1 MTYLEDH
8 GFLIVQLRERRRE
21 LLVALAGS
29 SSISSQR
36 ISEIAAVQHAIAAI
50 EAVIG
55 DLDAEAVV
63 TAPARRLS
71 LVG

>member
-8 GFLIVQLRERRRE
+8 GLPIVQLRERRRE
-21 LLVALAGS
+21 LVVALTGC

-63 TAPARRLS
+63 TAPAQRLS
-71 LVG
+71 VVG